1 MFPPPASLRKEW
13 KNPGVFGSL
22 LGRAQPVYS
31 TVACPAFP
39 RERAGITAHSKPSEG
54 GSKTIFH
61 MRKQLEGK
69 TGAPLP
75 GEYLVNETE
84 LCLPGQERGT
94 RARWQE

>member
-13 KNPGVFGSL
+13 KNPGVFAGTCS
-22 LGRAQPVYS
+22 
-31 TVACPAFP
+31 ACVQYCGLSCLP